1 MKNSYHIKKFSTG
14 ILASYL
20 IVLLIPVLLFSQET
34 KERTFNVLNYE
45 INLDLYNCFIKPYP
59 RSYSAN
65 ELITFRAEKNI
76 EEIRLNA
83 ENTSLII
90 DSVSRSGKSFTHS
103 GNILTI
109 NLDRT
114 YDSSEVSEVRIYFR
128 HKDIIDSSFIVRD
141 GIAYT
146 DCEPIGARKWFPCND
161 VPSDKALTEI
171 NANVPAGVV
180 FAATGYLADSAVS
193 NDTLKYKWISTKPVA
208 TYLIA
213 FAGKRNYNL
222 DVTEWVRE
230 SDNEKIQ
237 LRYYWQR
244 GETVYNLNNV
254 KKKVP
259 EMLDLF
265 SKLYC
270 EYPFEKLAF
279 ATTNRDF
286 QWGGMENQTLI
297 TLCPDC
303 WLEDLACHELA
314 HQWFGDL
321 ITPYSWSDIWLNEGF
336 ATYNEALW
344 EEYNNGYSAYKKA
357 VQKEVSRYM
366 KFNPGRE
373 IYNPQWSSDVPV
385 DSLLFNESLI
395 YSKASC
401 IIHQLRYILGD
412 SVFFNSLNLY
422 MNNPEFVYGNIT
434 TKSFVD
440 FISSVSNQDLT
451 WYFEEWLTHP
461 NHPVYQNNYK
471 TERSGNGKW
480 KLTYTVNQIQQNT
493 TFFRMPIELKIVF
506 ADGSNEIVKANNTYN
521 LQMFTFEFDKEPVRV
536 SFDPNDQIVLKE
548 VVR

>member
-1 MKNSYHIKKFSTG
+1 
-14 ILASYL
+14 
-20 IVLLIPVLLFSQET
+20 
-34 KERTFNVLNYE
+34 
-45 INLDLYNCFIKPYP
+45 
-59 RSYSAN
+59 
-65 ELITFRAEKNI
+65 
-76 EEIRLNA
+76 
-83 ENTSLII
+83 
-90 DSVSRSGKSFTHS
+90 
-103 GNILTI
+103 
-109 NLDRT
+109 
-114 YDSSEVSEVRIYFR
+114 
-128 HKDIIDSSFIVRD
+128 
-141 GIAYT
+141 
-146 DCEPIGARKWFPCND
+146 
-161 VPSDKALTEI
+161 
-171 NANVPAGVV
+171 
-180 FAATGYLADSAVS
+180 
-193 NDTLKYKWISTKPVA
+193 
-208 TYLIA
+208 
-213 FAGKRNYNL
+213 
-222 DVTEWVRE
+222 
-230 SDNEKIQ
+230 
-237 LRYYWQR
+237 
-244 GETVYNLNNV
+244 
-254 KKKVP
+254 
-259 EMLDLF
+259 
-265 SKLYC
+265 
-270 EYPFEKLAF
+270 
-279 ATTNRDF
+279 
-286 QWGGMENQTLI
+286 MENQTLI

-303 WLEDLACHELA
+303 WLEDLACHEIA
-314 HQWFGDL
+314 HHWFGDL